1 MDYSYNSDWN
11 DYVKIEC
18 EKLKKKGHVFDAEG
32 THMKIIGEKYQKKLA
47 REAKK
52 KQKQPEPKAKK
63 QQNNEDVDSCIHMMN
78 IASNCCTLPGYVN
91 EVARC
96 EGIYQ
101 EWLIT
106 NPSKAKLLQ
115 EELIRHQREVSKRR
129 AKSKYDNERKA
140 QNAEAKAKAALEK
153 VRAEAEAKAKLSRE
167 ERKAANTKAKCE
179 ELSKVAYYAYVRQQ
193 EEFERVRKEA
203 EAKQEQLAFEAK
215 RRDEMLK
222 IRAKQQEELVRVQ
235 NEAEAKRKQEL
246 EAAKALQELL
256 KAREKEAK
264 RAEEE
269 RRLHEIAAEKH
280 REELEKANA
289 RTKELEEILKAKERD
304 EITKSNARMKSL
316 NEILK
321 ANARARE
328 LEAIVKANN
337 EEIKAKLEKERAEF
351 ARFKAATMLNV
362 EIANESS
369 MAKCNIVS
377 KLEIALKKEIE
388 RRKHDKNP
396 VKFRLMRKSKT
407 ESKLALA
414 LKEVINRRMKIK
426 LGLL

>member
-11 DYVKIEC
+11 DFVKIEC
-18 EKLKKKGHVFDAEG
+18 EKLKKKRHVFDAEG
-32 THMKIIGEKYQKKLA
+32 THMKIISEKYQKKLA

-52 KQKQPEPKAKK
+52 KQTTSNPSSHPQKLTGALAKAD
-63 QQNNEDVDSCIHMMN
+63 EAYYIHM
-78 IASNCCTLPGYVN
+78 
-91 EVARC
+91 R
-96 EGIYQ
+96 Q
-101 EWLIT
+101 
-106 NPSKAKLLQ
+106 K
-115 EELIRHQREVSKRR
+115 
-129 AKSKYDNERKA
+129 
-140 QNAEAKAKAALEK
+140 
-153 VRAEAEAKAKLSRE
+153 AEAEAKVQPKVDAKKKQTTSNPSSHPQKLTGALA
-167 ERKAANTKAKCE
+167 KADE
-179 ELSKVAYYAYVRQQ
+179 AYYIHMRQKAEAEAKVQAKVNAKQKQQ
-193 EEFERVRKEA
+193 EELARVQKEA
-203 EAKQEQLAFEAK
+203 EAKLKQEQLAFEAK

-235 NEAEAKRKQEL
+235 NEAEAKRKQNL
-246 EAAKALQELL
+246 EDAKALQELL
-256 KAREKEAK
+256 EAREKEAK

-269 RRLHEIAAEKH
+269 RRFHEIAAEKH

-289 RTKELEEILKAKERD
+289 RANELEEILKAKERD

-321 ANARARE
+321 ANARAKE

-337 EEIKAKLEKERAEF
+337 EEIKAELEKERAEF
-351 ARFKAATMLNV
+351 ARFKAATILNV

-414 LKEVINRRMKIK
+414 LKEVINHRMKIK